1 MRIIGGT
8 FGGRHLTIPKGLP
21 ARPTTDRAKE
31 ALFNILRHQIDWE
44 DCDVLDLFSGTGNI
58 AIECASRG
66 ARSVVAVERDR
77 KSVAAISQT
86 KSAWGIDAL
95 RVIKSD
101 IKRFIRQPSGPYHLI
116 FLDPPYHWD
125 GVGELITT
133 LLTPDWMA
141 EDALLVAEH
150 IHTRDL
156 SMIAGW
162 TETRKYGDS
171 SFSFFQRISNTS
183 ETAPSEA

>member
-1 MRIIGGT
+1 MRIIGGKY
-8 FGGRHLTIPKGLP
+8 GGRPLKIPKGLP

-31 ALFNILRHQIDWE
+31 ALFNILRQQIDWE
-44 DCDVLDLFSGTGNI
+44 ETNVLDLFSGTGNI

-66 ARSVVAVERDR
+66 ARSVVAVERDG

-86 KSAWGIDAL
+86 IAAWGIEDIK
-95 RVIKSD
+95 VIKSD
-101 IKRFIRQPSGPYHLI
+101 IKRFTKKSSGPYQFI

-141 EDALLVAEH
+141 DNALLVAEH

-162 TETRKYGDS
+162 RETRKYGDS
-171 SFSFFQRISNTS
+171 SFSFFRQIENHLPESTQS
-183 ETAPSEA
+183 E

>member
-8 FGGRHLTIPKGLP
+8 YGGRPLKIPKGLP

-31 ALFNILRHQIDWE
+31 ALFNILRHQIIWE
-44 DCDVLDLFSGTGNI
+44 ETDVLDLFSGTGNI

-66 ARSVVAVERDR
+66 ARSVMAVERDG

-86 KSAWGIDAL
+86 IAAWGIEDIK
-95 RVIKSD
+95 VVKSD
-101 IKRFIRQPSGPYHLI
+101 IKRFTKKPSGPYQFI

-125 GVGELITT
+125 GVGELVAS
-133 LLTPDWMA
+133 LLSNEWMT
-141 EDALLVAEH
+141 EDAMLVAEH

-171 SFSFFQRISNTS
+171 SFSFFRQI
-183 ETAPSEA
+183 ETPSTDPTQPE

>member
-8 FGGRHLTIPKGLP
+8 YGGRPLKIPKGLP

-31 ALFNILRHQIDWE
+31 ALFNILRHQIIWE
-44 DCDVLDLFSGTGNI
+44 ETDVLDLFSGTGNI

-66 ARSVVAVERDR
+66 ARSVVAVERDG

-86 KSAWGIDAL
+86 ISAWGIDNIK
-95 RVIKSD
+95 VVKSD
-101 IKRFIRQPSGPYHLI
+101 IKRFTRKPSGPYQFI

-125 GVGELITT
+125 GVGELVSS
-133 LLTPDWMA
+133 LLSDEWMSENA
-141 EDALLVAEH
+141 ILVAEH

-156 SMIAGW
+156 SMIEGW

-171 SFSFFQRISNTS
+171 SFSFFQQASSIS
-183 ETAPSEA
+183 EPSQPE